1 MPKSLV
7 LYYIAA
13 LSRKLQLFTNGF
25 ALWVTLGAVL
35 AWIRPDLFT
44 WFKPYIGPGLGVIM
58 LGMGITLSFKDF
70 KEIFKRPGAIGVGVG
85 AQFIIMPLLGWSLAT
100 AFKLERDLAVGLIL
114 VSCCPGGTAS
124 NVIAFLGRANLPLSV
139 LMTMCST
146 FMAIFLTPLLTD
158 TLASH
163 YMEISATQMLL
174 TTVQI
179 VLIPIVVG
187 ILLNQYFSNKVRAA
201 KDAAPLVSV
210 IVIVLIVSCI
220 IGLNQKQIQSAGA
233 SLFIAVL
240 LLHLGGFVLGY
251 LLVKLLGY
259 PEDYRRTV
267 SIEVGMQNS
276 GLGTKLATDI
286 SVTAAAPCA
295 ISAVY
300 HCIIG
305 SFLAAYWRRKV
316 PVPSPEKE

>member
-1 MPKSLV
+1 
-7 LYYIAA
+7 
-13 LSRKLQLFTNGF
+13 
-25 ALWVTLGAVL
+25 
-35 AWIRPDLFT
+35 
-44 WFKPYIGPGLGVIM
+44 M

-187 ILLNQYFSNKVRAA
+187 ILLNQYFPNKVRAA

-210 IVIVLIVSCI
+210 IAIVLIVSCI

>member
-1 MPKSLV
+1 MV

-25 ALWVTLGAVL
+25 ALGVTLGAVL

-179 VLIPIVVG
+179 VLIPIGVG
-187 ILLNQYFSNKVRAA
+187 ILLNQYFPNKVRAA

>member
-1 MPKSLV
+1 M
-7 LYYIAA
+7 
-13 LSRKLQLFTNGF
+13 SRKLQLFTNGF

-100 AFKLERDLAVGLIL
+100 AFRLERDLAVGLIL

>member
-1 MPKSLV
+1 LPKSLV

-25 ALWVTLGAVL
+25 ALGVTLGAVL

-179 VLIPIVVG
+179 VLIPIGVG
-187 ILLNQYFSNKVRAA
+187 ILLNQYFPNKVRAA

>member
-1 MPKSLV
+1 M
-7 LYYIAA
+7 
-13 LSRKLQLFTNGF
+13 
-25 ALWVTLGAVL
+25 WVTLGAVL

-100 AFKLERDLAVGLIL
+100 AFRLERDLAVGLIL

>member
-1 MPKSLV
+1 
-7 LYYIAA
+7 
-13 LSRKLQLFTNGF
+13 
-25 ALWVTLGAVL
+25 
-35 AWIRPDLFT
+35 
-44 WFKPYIGPGLGVIM
+44 M

-100 AFKLERDLAVGLIL
+100 LFKLERDLAVGLIL

-146 FMAIFLTPLLTD
+146 FMAIFMTPLLTD
-158 TLASH
+158 TLASQ
-163 YMEISATQMLL
+163 YMEVSATKMLL

-179 VLIPIVVG
+179 VLIPIGVG
-187 ILLNQYFSNKVRAA
+187 ILLNHYFPNKVRAV

-220 IGLNQKQIQSAGA
+220 IGLNKENIQSAGI

-276 GLGTKLATDI
+276 GLGSELAKKHI

-316 PVPSPEKE
+316 PDPLPEKE